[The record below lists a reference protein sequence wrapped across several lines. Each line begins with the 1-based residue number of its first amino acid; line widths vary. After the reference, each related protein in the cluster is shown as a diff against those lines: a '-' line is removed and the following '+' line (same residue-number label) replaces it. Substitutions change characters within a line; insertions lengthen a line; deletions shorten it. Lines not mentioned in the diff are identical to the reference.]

1 MQPPAKDM
9 IKDAI
14 IAEKDAII
22 AEQDSEIARLRRE
35 LELERQTAVMSMHT
49 PRKRS
54 RGTSTEKLSPDP
66 LAGHKEAAKQLW
78 RGLMGLD
85 EDIPYEDCVRF
96 LDLFEKEFGTR
107 PRIDHER
114 TTTNGRCAHAC
125 GRCRRWG
132 TGVHYLCV
140 PTMMQALP
148 TQGA

>member
-1 MQPPAKDM
+1 MQPSTKDR

-22 AEQDSEIARLRRE
+22 AEQDSEIARLRRQ
-35 LELERQTAVMSMHT
+35 LELEKQTAVMSMHT

-66 LAGHKEAAKQLW
+66 LAGLKEAAKQLW

-96 LDLFEKEFGTR
+96 LALFEKEFGTR

-114 TTTNGRCAHAC
+114 TTKDGRCVHMLV
-125 GRCRRWG
+125 G
-132 TGVHYLCV
+132 GVVDGGPVCMICV
-140 PTMMQALP
+140 CQP
-148 TQGA
+148 